1 MKGLWF
7 RLLDVDL
14 SAATVKEV
22 TIPEDWGKVHLG
34 GRGIGARLLLD
45 ERIKREMAPDALGP
59 NNPLVFLTGPL
70 QGFAMPGSGKHVIMG
85 WSPKTGRLNESYAG
99 GTFGYQLART
109 GYDGILLHGQAV
121 SPCYLVVTEGQGE
134 LRDASDLWGLNT
146 EECETRLRE
155 RHGAD
160 SGIASIGP
168 AGERLVTFSCIM
180 HDGGHAA
187 GRPGFGAVMGSKRI
201 KGIVV
206 NGHATK
212 PVADAAGLREAII
225 QYSKLTLANPGI
237 RDFMTY
243 GTSAGVAYY
252 NELGILP
259 TQNFRKGFFK
269 EASRIDAEAINNSIL
284 VRREGCAG
292 CAVRCRPIIKIGK
305 EEFEG
310 PEYETLAGF
319 GSLCLVDD
327 LKVIALAHHK
337 SNLYGLDAISTGV
350 LIAYLMEASQKNLL
364 PEKERI
370 LWGDGEKLL
379 RLIDLIAYREGIG
392 DFFAQGLEAVSKKL
406 GGKDFAVHIKG
417 VELPLHDPRGK
428 KGLAI
433 SYATSPRGAT
443 HLEAMHDEMFEGPGA
458 PTADIGVM
466 SSLDRLSWEGKPA
479 ACKIYED
486 LYSFVNSAIIC
497 GFVSWNQSSSPEHYP
512 FRHIRSVLNAVTGL
526 GIDSTDMLL
535 IGERNYLL
543 RRLLTALDGHTRDKD
558 TLPQR
563 LKEPLQNGICQG
575 ERIVDKSLN
584 KAIDTYYELRGMDR
598 YGPTDAKLEQLGLS
612 DLKGLIKR

>member
-1 MKGLWF
+1 
-7 RLLDVDL
+7 
-14 SAATVKEV
+14 
-22 TIPEDWGKVHLG
+22 
-34 GRGIGARLLLD
+34 
-45 ERIKREMAPDALGP
+45 
-59 NNPLVFLTGPL
+59 
-70 QGFAMPGSGKHVIMG
+70 
-85 WSPKTGRLNESYAG
+85 
-99 GTFGYQLART
+99 
-109 GYDGILLHGQAV
+109 
-121 SPCYLVVTEGQGE
+121 
-134 LRDASDLWGLNT
+134 
-146 EECETRLRE
+146 
-155 RHGAD
+155 
-160 SGIASIGP
+160 
-168 AGERLVTFSCIM
+168 
-180 HDGGHAA
+180 
-187 GRPGFGAVMGSKRI
+187 MGSKRV
-201 KGIVV
+201 KSIVV
-206 NGHATK
+206 NGHVPK
-212 PVADAAGLREAII
+212 PVTDAAGLREAIT

-269 EASRIDAEAINNSIL
+269 KANRITAEAINRSIL
-284 VRREGCAG
+284 VRREGCTG
-292 CAVRCRPIIKIGK
+292 CAIRCRPIVKIGTQ
-305 EEFEG
+305 EFEG

-327 LKVIALAHHK
+327 LEIIALAHRK
-337 SNLYGLDAISTGV
+337 SNLYGLDVISTGV
-350 LIAYLMEASQKNLL
+350 LIAYLMEASEHKLL
-364 PEKERI
+364 PKAERI
-370 LWGDGEKLL
+370 TWGDGKGLL
-379 RLIDLIAYREGIG
+379 RLIDRIAYRKGIG
-392 DFFAQGLEAVSKKL
+392 DFFAQGLETVSSEL
-406 GGKDFAVHIKG
+406 GGKEFAVHIKG
-417 VELPLHDPRGK
+417 VEVPLHDPRGK

-443 HLEAMHDEMFEGPGA
+443 HLEAIHDEMFGGPGA

-466 SSLDRLSWEGKPA
+466 SPLDRLSWKGKPA

-512 FRHIRSVLNAVTGL
+512 FRHIRSVLNAITGL
-526 GIDSTDMLL
+526 EIDSAEMLL

-598 YGPTDAKLEQLGLS
+598 YGPTDTKLEQIGLS
-612 DLKGLIKR
+612 DLKGLIQRQEPGKRARDQREPCQDRE